1 MVEKSQ
7 KSGRT
12 VISKKQLFQHAISSP
27 FGQKLIQ
34 RLINRL
40 SRMILTHQNLLD
52 ESLFCFAEI
61 RTFPVYKSGY
71 IIDNRPLCG
80 QIIAFKSILLRFHR
94 FLAENHSRQ
103 HLIVRAFKPLAPHR
117 FPGFVIRLQASEIG
131 QKFTSHI
138 AAVHEKI
145 VRSLADEVPVIFNI
159 GFLTRLQR
167 DFLLFYYTVFFI
179 QQMIRDV
186 RASIPF
192 TKLQNTFPFL
202 AVLKIADSYI
212 FQPGKTQF
220 VRLSIILNLWR
231 QTLKINF
238 FQICTSAEN
247 APSQR
252 DAHV

>member
-1 MVEKSQ
+1 
-7 KSGRT
+7 
-12 VISKKQLFQHAISSP
+12 
-27 FGQKLIQ
+27 
-34 RLINRL
+34 
-40 SRMILTHQNLLD
+40 MILAHQNLLD
-52 ESLFCFAEI
+52 DPLFCFTEI
-61 RTFPVYKSGY
+61 RTFPIYQSGY
-71 IIDNRPLCG
+71 ILDNRPLCG
-80 QIIAFKSILLRFHR
+80 QIIAGESLFLGFHR

-103 HLIVRAFKPLAPHR
+103 HLIVRAVKPLAPHR
-117 FPGFVIRLQASEIG
+117 FPCFVIRLQASEIG

-186 RASIPF
+186 RASIAAIPF